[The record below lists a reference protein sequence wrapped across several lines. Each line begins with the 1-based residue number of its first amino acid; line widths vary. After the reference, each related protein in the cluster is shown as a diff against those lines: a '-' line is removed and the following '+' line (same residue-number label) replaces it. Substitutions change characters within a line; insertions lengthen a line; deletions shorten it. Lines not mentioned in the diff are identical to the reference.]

1 MVLNSDQKKYLI
13 TGAVI
18 LTALAIVFGVI
29 FSRNDSNFLV
39 KVQEQK
45 TQNHLEKFL
54 RGEKIIFENIDGE
67 FYIENNYKTN
77 DVLIK
82 VIEGDILKE
91 SQYLLAP
98 LNENSNRSDFL
109 KAYKKTLLTLLR
121 DYNPHL
127 KYQFNIKV
135 LGESFGEKIYG
146 MEAIVSD
153 VLKRDNIDQITNIIK
168 SSLTPL
174 VSLKLKI
181 IDDQDKLIL
190 SKNYG
195 ISEEH
200 DQLRSKIE
208 KVVINLL
215 KPILEDE
222 KVYILSDFQSS
233 NTEASI
239 AVLIEQ
245 AKLLNSK
252 EKAILSEAISKK
264 ITNTLKIKATVDIKE
279 INSLSG
285 KDESVMSSQDKFLYL
300 LSITTILIFIYLLT
314 SIYIKNKRRYI
325 LNLKAENFKKEQQ
338 ARKERME
345 FELVEVCEN
354 IEAQIIHKTESSIK
368 TFEAIIKNSEDFEV
382 DQQIFSSGEVC
393 AVVIKELE
401 QEAKIAIFEG
411 LGDFLAERM
420 ISFAAH
426 ENVKKVGT
434 ESKLSILKYFYE
446 KLEAH
451 NASLEFDDAQS
462 GQDSANWELNHY
474 VDLIKKAAAQKDYKE
489 LIKLFD
495 QENPLFTALIFVSLN
510 ERVQNEL
517 WKIFNFDQKERISLS
532 LVHSKNVSS
541 KALEFAYSCFKQVS

>member
-1 MVLNSDQKKYLI
+1 MVLSTDQKKYVI
-13 TGAVI
+13 TGAAVI
-18 LTALAIVFGVI
+18 AALAIILGFVL
-29 FSRNDSNFLV
+29 SRPDNSFLI

-45 TQNHLEKFL
+45 TQNQLEKFL
-54 RGEKIIFENIDGE
+54 RGEKILFENIEGE

-82 VIEGDILKE
+82 ILEGGILAD

-98 LNENSNRSDFL
+98 PSDNSNKSDFL
-109 KAYKKTLLTLLR
+109 KAYKGKIISLLQ

-127 KYQFNIKV
+127 KYEMNIRV

-146 MEAIVSD
+146 VEAVVRD
-153 VLKRDNIDQITNIIK
+153 VLKRDNIEQITNIIK

-174 VSLKLKI
+174 VSLKLKV
-181 IDDQDKLIL
+181 IDDRDKLL
-190 SKNYG
+190 FSKSYG
-195 ISEEH
+195 INEEH
-200 DQLRSKIE
+200 DQLRIKIE
-208 KVVINLL
+208 KVVFNLL

-222 KVYILSDFQSS
+222 KVYILSDFHSS

-264 ITNTLKIKATVDIKE
+264 ITNSLKIKATVDIKE
-279 INSLSG
+279 ISNLTG
-285 KDESVMSSQDKFLYL
+285 KEESVMSSQDKFLYL

-382 DQQIFSSGEVC
+382 DQQVYSSGEVC

-451 NASLEFDDAQS
+451 NASIEFDDGQV

-517 WKIFNFDQKERISLS
+517 WKIFNFEQKERISLS

-541 KALEFAYSCFKQVS
+541 KALEFAYSCFKQVG